1 MERSRKNFLKKV
13 ILSLCCLCI
22 LGLGVVYGISD
33 YMERHTV
40 GRILSSGEAQKLDA
54 DCILVLGC
62 RTVDSWV
69 HEDGSPSLML
79 ADRLEKGIELY
90 ESGASARLLMSGDH
104 GRSEYDEV
112 NTMKAFA
119 VEQGVPSEAV
129 FMDHAGFSTYD
140 SIYRAKDVF
149 QAEKIIVVSQE
160 YHLSRAL
167 YIAERLGLD
176 AYGVA
181 AANISYQGATY
192 RSLREAAAR
201 GKDFLLAWVQ
211 PQPKFL
217 GEAVPVSGNGDLTN
231 DKEM

>member
-1 MERSRKNFLKKV
+1 MERSRKNFLKKD

-62 RTVDSWV
+62 RV

>member
-40 GRILSSGEAQKLDA
+40 GRLLSSGEAQKLDA

-62 RTVDSWV
+62 RV

-129 FMDHAGFSTYD
+129 FMDHAGFSTYE
-140 SIYRAKDVF
+140 SMYRARDVF
-149 QAEKIIVVSQE
+149 QVQRALVVTQE
-160 YHLSRAL
+160 YHLYRAL
-167 YIAERLGLD
+167 YDGKQLGLEVWGVP
-176 AYGVA
+176 AKKIRYGGQRRRD
-181 AANISYQGATY
+181 I
-192 RSLREAAAR
+192 REILAR
-201 GKDFLLAWVQ
+201 NKDILFCLVR
-211 PQPKFL
+211 PEPKYL
-217 GEAVPVSGNGDLTN
+217 GEAIPVSGDGDLTN
-231 DKEM
+231 D

>member
-62 RTVDSWV
+62 RV
-69 HEDGSPSLML
+69 HEDGRPSLML
-79 ADRLEKGIELY
+79 ADMLEKGIELY

-129 FMDHAGFSTYD
+129 CMDHAGFSTYD

-181 AANISYQGATY
+181 AADISYQGATY

>member
-1 MERSRKNFLKKV
+1 MERSRKTFLKKAF
-13 ILSLCCLCI
+13 LCLCCLCI

-33 YMERHTV
+33 YMEQHTV
-40 GRILSSGEAQKLDA
+40 GRILSAGEAQKLDA

-62 RTVDSWV
+62 RV

-119 VEQGVPSEAV
+119 VGQGVPSEVV

-140 SIYRAKDVF
+140 SIYRVKDVF

-160 YHLSRAL
+160 YHLPRAL

-181 AANISYQGATY
+181 AADISYQGETY
-192 RSLREAAAR
+192 RSVREAAAR

-211 PQPKFL
+211 PQPKYL

>member
-62 RTVDSWV
+62 RV

-181 AANISYQGATY
+181 AADISYQGATY

>member
-1 MERSRKNFLKKV
+1 MAGNGAEQKKFSEKGYPEPVLSVYIGAGRGIWYQRLHGAAYSRAHSF
-13 ILSLCCLCI
+13 IRGGAEAGC
-22 LGLGVVYGISD
+22 GLY
-33 YMERHTV
+33 
-40 GRILSSGEAQKLDA
+40 SGAGLQGA
-54 DCILVLGC
+54 
-62 RTVDSWV
+62 
-69 HEDGSPSLML
+69 EDGSPSLML

-181 AANISYQGATY
+181 AADISYQGATY

-201 GKDFLLAWVQ
+201 GKDFLLAWMQ

>member
-62 RTVDSWV
+62 RV

-79 ADRLEKGIELY
+79 ADRLEKGMELY

-149 QAEKIIVVSQE
+149 QAEKSLWFLRNTTCQGRCISRSVWDWMPMVLRRRIFPIKGQPIEACVKLRQE
-160 YHLSRAL
+160 GRISCWHGCSPSRNFSV
-167 YIAERLGLD
+167 RRCRS
-176 AYGVA
+176 A
-181 AANISYQGATY
+181 AMEI
-192 RSLREAAAR
+192 
-201 GKDFLLAWVQ
+201 
-211 PQPKFL
+211 
-217 GEAVPVSGNGDLTN
+217 
-231 DKEM
+231 

>member
-1 MERSRKNFLKKV
+1 MERSRRIFWKRIFLC
-13 ILSLCCLCI
+13 LCCLCI
-22 LGLGVVYGISD
+22 LGLGVVFGISN
-33 YMERHTV
+33 YMEQHTE
-40 GRILSSGEAQKLDA
+40 GRILSLEEARKLDV

-62 RTVDSWV
+62 RV

-140 SIYRAKDVF
+140 SIYRARDVF

-167 YIAERLGLD
+167 YIAERLGID

-181 AANISYQGATY
+181 AADISYRGEAY
-192 RSLREAAAR
+192 RNLREAAAR

-211 PQPKFL
+211 PQPKYL

-231 DKEM
+231 DKEL